1 MHSLQQIQKVLSCH
15 KNRLFAEYPLKSMA
29 LFGSYARREQDNNS
43 DLDILVEFTDQIGI
57 RFIDL
62 ADELENILQQK
73 VDLVSRKGVKDK
85 YLSSISADLIYV

>member
-1 MHSLQQIQKVLSCH
+1 
-15 KNRLFAEYPLKSMA
+15 MA
-29 LFGSYARREQDNNS
+29 LFGSYARKEQDNNS

>member
-1 MHSLQQIQKVLSCH
+1 
-15 KNRLFAEYPLKSMA
+15 MA